1 MLKKTCKL
9 RTMHHNKI
17 VNQVID
23 NSVELLW
30 LTHLT
35 GVIKEPDRKV
45 NCATCIWLV
54 LVIVRKN

>member
-1 MLKKTCKL
+1 
-9 RTMHHNKI
+9 MHHNKI

-23 NSVELLW
+23 NGVELLW